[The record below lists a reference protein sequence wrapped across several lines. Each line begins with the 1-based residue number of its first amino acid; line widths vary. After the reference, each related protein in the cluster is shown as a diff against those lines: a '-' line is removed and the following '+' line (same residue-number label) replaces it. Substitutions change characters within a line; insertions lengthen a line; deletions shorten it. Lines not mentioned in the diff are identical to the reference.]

1 MVKKEILFCTTLILI
16 GTLDWLT
23 TLVGVVFFGATET
36 NPLIA
41 GLTQSNMLLF
51 SAVKLS
57 AITLTGLVF
66 YKAETKAK
74 IASQISPFAKK
85 FLHSGYAICLFT
97 LTAVVLNNFSA
108 IIKVA

>member
-1 MVKKEILFCTTLILI
+1 MVKKEILFCTTIILI

-36 NPLIA
+36 NFLLA
-41 GLTQSNMLLF
+41 GLTRSNMLLF

-57 AITLTGLVF
+57 AITLTGLIF

-74 IASQISPFAKK
+74 LTNQITPLAKK
-85 FLHSGYAICLFT
+85 FLTSGYAICLLT
-97 LTAVVLNNFSA
+97 LTIVVANNFSA
-108 IIKVA
+108 IVNIA